1 MLAAFQRHNHT
12 GVSKTVNLPRDASID
27 DVKKLI
33 VTSRDMRLKGFTVYR
48 DSSLEGV
55 LTVNTKDE
63 EKKKDAIPCKDKT
76 STETDKPSQIES
88 PIHVLNNNHFVS
100 YEDIDFDDVGDDRP
114 GRIYKAKSS
123 SLSAHIT
130 LTHDKNNYIRE
141 VFVSAGDVG
150 ADINAIF
157 TAFGMILSV
166 SLRKAPFLFDSLVKV
181 LSKVKMDQRVII
193 RTNMSEEPIV
203 GNSLPQAIG
212 FLMRQRKDYLD
223 KGCQVPVPH
232 ESGNYDF
239 CPECQKLSLRRE
251 GSCRKC
257 DNCGYSSC

>member
-1 MLAAFQRHNHT
+1 MAIVETPLSESDGPTGGRSPAAGPSPSPVKGPELLIREVVSNGKVYLA
-12 GVSKTVNLPRDASID
+12 G
-27 DVKKLI
+27 
-33 VTSRDMRLKGFTVYR
+33 
-48 DSSLEGV
+48 
-55 LTVNTKDE
+55 
-63 EKKKDAIPCKDKT
+63 
-76 STETDKPSQIES
+76 
-88 PIHVLNNNHFVS
+88 
-100 YEDIDFDDVGDDRP
+100 EDLDLDDVGDDRP
-114 GRIYKAKSS
+114 GRIYKARSN

-130 LTHDKNNYIRE
+130 LSHDANNNIRE

-193 RTNMSEEPIV
+193 RTHMSEDPIV

-212 FLMRQRKDYLD
+212 LLMRQRKDYLD
-223 KGCQVPVPH
+223 KGSQVPVPH
-232 ESGNYDF
+232 DYGNYDL